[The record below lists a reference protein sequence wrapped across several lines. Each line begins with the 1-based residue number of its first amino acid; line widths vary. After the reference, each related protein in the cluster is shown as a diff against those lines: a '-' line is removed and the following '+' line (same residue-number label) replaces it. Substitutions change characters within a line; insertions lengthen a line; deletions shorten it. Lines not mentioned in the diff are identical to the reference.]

1 MVWCS
6 FGRWAPCCLAVR
18 RRTRR
23 AAGSYRS
30 TAWPA
35 PGSWLP
41 LRVATAARRATINGV
56 LRFLAALMVGTAV
69 LVPGVLVLKALDIDG
84 LAYFGLVLVAML
96 VGSLADRER
105 FYGPSP
111 PAVD

>member
-1 MVWCS
+1 LGASRVS
-6 FGRWAPCCLAVR
+6 
-18 RRTRR
+18 R
-23 AAGSYRS
+23 ASPNRPRAGSCGS
-30 TAWPA
+30 TSGPA

-41 LRVATAARRATINGV
+41 FGVAAAACRATIDGV

-111 PAVD
+111 PAID

>member
-1 MVWCS
+1 
-6 FGRWAPCCLAVR
+6 
-18 RRTRR
+18 
-23 AAGSYRS
+23 
-30 TAWPA
+30 
-35 PGSWLP
+35 
-41 LRVATAARRATINGV
+41 
-56 LRFLAALMVGTAV
+56 MVGTAV

-111 PAVD
+111 PAID